1 MEDYAVIAKQEK
13 LIAAL
18 RREVNYLK
26 GVSNPTEIETQN
38 FVTINVVL
46 LLSENLQKRF
56 ILLYIRKFRGLTE
69 SRIVGILIIG
79 T

>member
-26 GVSNPTEIETQN
+26 GVSNPTEIEN
-38 FVTINVVL
+38 AKLRDDNDL
-46 LLSENLQKRF
+46 LGLSNP
-56 ILLYIRKFRGLTE
+56 
-69 SRIVGILIIG
+69 
-79 T
+79 